1 MQSSASAPAAA
12 PPADVPR
19 KLATDLYLGELASAA
34 NEELLRAL
42 GVSHILVVAAGGAA
56 SATAVAAA
64 ARSLGAR
71 LGVVDDA
78 SASVLDG
85 EEDSLFADCCAFVAE
100 GCGSGGALVAGP
112 LYDATERLPAAVVA
126 ACAAALAAAAPPPR
140 RGRAAAAPPPPAKA
154 LHAALIQCRQ
164 LFPGCR
170 VGATAAATAAGFL
183 DRESGKSGGGGG
195 GSSSDSDDS
204 DESDD
209 DEPSAAPVRSGRWL
223 RLPLEDA
230 PEVVAEAAPPPD
242 AAAVAATGAG
252 LALHTAALTLAPA
265 APAAAATPS
274 VVYRCQKCR
283 VRLFSSDV
291 LEAHEPGGGE
301 QAFSRR
307 QRSGGNGGGGGA
319 EGACTSLFL
328 QSDAA
333 EALSM
338 VEGKLACPKCA
349 TRLGSFNWSGAQ
361 CSCGAW
367 VTPAVQVV
375 RSRVD
380 EWVVRPC

>member
-1 MQSSASAPAAA
+1 M
-12 PPADVPR
+12 
-19 KLATDLYLGELASAA
+19 TCIEHI
-34 NEELLRAL
+34 RARA
-42 GVSHILVVAAGGAA
+42 I
-56 SATAVAAA
+56 
-64 ARSLGAR
+64 
-71 LGVVDDA
+71 
-78 SASVLDG
+78 
-85 EEDSLFADCCAFVAE
+85 
-100 GCGSGGALVAGP
+100 
-112 LYDATERLPAAVVA
+112 
-126 ACAAALAAAAPPPR
+126 ACP
-140 RGRAAAAPPPPAKA
+140 
-154 LHAALIQCRQ
+154 
-164 LFPGCR
+164 
-170 VGATAAATAAGFL
+170 
-183 DRESGKSGGGGG
+183 
-195 GSSSDSDDS
+195 
-204 DESDD
+204 
-209 DEPSAAPVRSGRWL
+209 PSAHR
-223 RLPLEDA
+223 
-230 PEVVAEAAPPPD
+230 
-242 AAAVAATGAG
+242 G
-252 LALHTAALTLAPA
+252 LAIHRVSP
-265 APAAAATPS
+265 PS

-319 EGACTSLFL
+319 EGALFL

>member
-42 GVSHILVVAAGGAA
+42 GISHILVVAAGGAA
-56 SATAVAAA
+56 SATTVAAA

-85 EEDSLFADCCAFVAE
+85 EEDNLLAECCAFVAE

-112 LYDATERLPAAVVA
+112 LYDTTERLPAAVVA

-140 RGRAAAAPPPPAKA
+140 RARAAPRRARRCTRRSSSAASSSRAAASARPPPPPPPAFSTVKA
-154 LHAALIQCRQ
+154 AKRW
-164 LFPGCR
+164 G
-170 VGATAAATAAGFL
+170 GAELG
-183 DRESGKSGGGGG
+183 
-195 GSSSDSDDS
+195 SDSDDS
-204 DESDD
+204 TSDD

-223 RLPLEDA
+223 RLPIEDA
-230 PEVVAEAAPPPD
+230 PEVAEATPPPPD

-265 APAAAATPS
+265 APASATPS